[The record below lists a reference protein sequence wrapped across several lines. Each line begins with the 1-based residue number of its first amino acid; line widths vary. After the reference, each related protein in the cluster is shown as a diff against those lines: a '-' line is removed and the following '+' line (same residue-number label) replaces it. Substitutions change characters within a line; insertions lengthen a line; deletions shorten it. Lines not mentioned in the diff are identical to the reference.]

1 MTLARACSVLGLL
14 VLAALLA
21 GCTSQ
26 DGGTPSPTASP
37 TASVFV
43 LDHATPSSTA
53 TREPVVETVELT
65 HTAWLIDLASG
76 DVHTI
81 HEDPDAVI
89 WRAEW
94 SGDTARIYS
103 NLASEGVAFTRDGDE
118 AEVAPVPHACEQ
130 VDDHVVIDGVEYPE
144 IGHCYLFSPS
154 GRYVPYSVDADEYQ
168 DPRGL
173 TLPRW
178 DQWILDLET
187 GGRTMVQAGLVH
199 CGGCDAMFGMS
210 WSPDE
215 RYLVVADLAA
225 EERVFLVDLER
236 GTSRVVAHG
245 GQHHERPAWSP
256 NVPGRL
262 LVRSEDGDALLID
275 DAAGTEEV
283 LPLAWPARFDVS
295 GRYAYSPS
303 GLVPDRRSS
312 DRMPDDRPRT
322 TTVYDIDAREV
333 VAEIEGIPVW
343 SLWSW
348 SDVAAVVATET
359 GFVAAVDGRAC
370 RGTVLYTTGDPERCL
385 EGAYHAVPSPDGTQ
399 LAVSIP
405 RGPVAMVNGGSMV
418 RYDIGLYDIATDTTR
433 VVAEGALSGGAPPRL
448 RWNDTADALLVAW
461 PTYEGV

>member
-37 TASVFV
+37 TSSVFV

-245 GQHHERPAWSP
+245 GAASRAARLVAQRPRP
-256 NVPGRL
+256 PPRPLRGR
-262 LVRSEDGDALLID
+262 RRAPHRRRRGHR
-275 DAAGTEEV
+275 GG
-283 LPLAWPARFDVS
+283 PPARVARAVRRERSLRLQPLRARS
-295 GRYAYSPS
+295 GQK
-303 GLVPDRRSS
+303 
-312 DRMPDDRPRT
+312 
-322 TTVYDIDAREV
+322 V
-333 VAEIEGIPVW
+333 V
-343 SLWSW
+343 
-348 SDVAAVVATET
+348 
-359 GFVAAVDGRAC
+359 
-370 RGTVLYTTGDPERCL
+370 
-385 EGAYHAVPSPDGTQ
+385 
-399 LAVSIP
+399 
-405 RGPVAMVNGGSMV
+405 
-418 RYDIGLYDIATDTTR
+418 
-433 VVAEGALSGGAPPRL
+433 
-448 RWNDTADALLVAW
+448 
-461 PTYEGV
+461 